1 MSLRRDV
8 LYFENPGPANTVSV
22 IDVVKERLTLG
33 DLDVVLVPFTTGKTA
48 EMFSNR
54 LQGVAEVIPIS
65 EMDAISA
72 CKRIA
77 YSDKGLLGSLVRS
90 RLEEASDL
98 ERKKLH
104 REIFDMTFLPFC
116 GDTWT
121 MAREILYA
129 FGHGMKVA
137 VEVSVVSVEVG
148 KVKPQTRVIA
158 VGGTGGGVDT
168 AVITRTSTQQEAF
181 GKQPEKKLMVQE
193 IVAMPI
199 QKYGLDGNRW

>member
-1 MSLRRDV
+1 MSLRRNV
-8 LYFENPGPANTVSV
+8 FYFENPGPANTVFV
-22 IDVVKERLTLG
+22 IDAVKERLALG

-48 EMFSNR
+48 EMFSHR
-54 LQGVAEVIPIS
+54 LQGVAVVIPIS
-65 EMDAISA
+65 ETDAISA

-90 RLEEASDL
+90 RLEEVSDL

-104 REIFDMTFLPFC
+104 REVFDMTFLPFC
-116 GDTWT
+116 GDAWT
-121 MAREILYA
+121 AAREILYA

-148 KVKPQTRVIA
+148 KMKPQTRVMA

-181 GKQPEKKLMVQE
+181 GKQPEKRLTVQE

-199 QKYGLDGNRW
+199 QKYSLDGNRL